1 MSTNKQRRA
10 ESMQR
15 LEKEIKS
22 RDRAEKTKPLGVVAL
37 AAVSVIAIVGGIWWA
52 TTAGNDADDED
63 VVAESTT
70 DSENTTEDD
79 VDLSSYKRIELKRT
93 TALDDTVTC
102 TYTKTDNASRDVSIP
117 DSDNVSATGTVAV
130 TFTTNTGDI
139 DLELDRSLAPCT
151 VNAIEHLVDEGY
163 YDNTVCHRMTSGALN
178 VLQCGDPSGTGSGGP
193 GFQFANE
200 FPTDDESYAPSTD
213 GSTEGEQVVYPA
225 GTIAMA
231 NSGISSPTN
240 GSQFFLNYKDSLLMP
255 NYTVFGTIGDT
266 GMKTLQEIAA
276 KGIENGATDGAPAE
290 EVTIKSATVN
300 T

>member
-1 MSTNKQRRA
+1 
-10 ESMQR
+10 MQR

-52 TTAGNDADDED
+52 TTAGNDDED

-70 DSENTTEDD
+70 TDATTTEEDI
-79 VDLSSYKRIELKRT
+79 DLSSYERISLERT
-93 TALDDTVTC
+93 TAYDDTVTC
-102 TYTKTDNASRDVSIP
+102 TYTETDDASREVSIP
-117 DSDNVSATGTVAV
+117 DSDDVSATGTVAV
-130 TFTTNTGDI
+130 TFTTNVGDI

-163 YDNTVCHRMTSGALN
+163 YDGTICHRMTSGVLN

-200 FPTDDESYAPSTD
+200 FPTDDEAYSPAADST
-213 GSTEGEQVVYPA
+213 TTGEQVVYPA
-225 GTIAMA
+225 GTVAMA

-240 GSQFFLNYKDSLLMP
+240 GSQFFLNYEDSLLMP

-266 GMKTLQEIAA
+266 GMETLEAIAA
-276 KGIENGATDGAPAE
+276 NGIENGATDGAPAE
-290 EVTIKSATVN
+290 EVTIESATV
-300 T
+300 TA